1 MRLRLGLLGEDVA
14 DWFSISSS
22 LFSLMFKT
30 WINVLSFKLKEVF
43 PWPSRDMIIARAP
56 VQFRK
61 YPNTRVIID
70 CTELYIQ
77 RPTSLQSQAITF
89 SHYKHH
95 NTFKALVGISPGGVI
110 TYVLELWGGRV
121 SDEVITEKCGILDL
135 IEKGDNIM
143 ADRGFEIKELLSRK
157 GATPLTFLHF

>member
-1 MRLRLGLLGEDVA
+1 M
-14 DWFSISSS
+14 
-22 LFSLMFKT
+22 
-30 WINVLSFKLKEVF
+30 
-43 PWPSRDMIIARAP
+43 ARTP

-77 RPTSLQSQAITF
+77 RPTSLQSQAVTF

-110 TYVLELWGGRV
+110 TFVSELWGGRV
-121 SDEVITEKCGILDL
+121 SDEVITEKCGILAL
-135 IEKGDNIM
+135 NEKGDNTM
-143 ADRGFEIKELLSRK
+143 ADRGFEIIDLLPRK
-157 GATPLTFLHF
+157 AATLDIPPFLGQHKPLTATEVEETRRIAELRIHVERVIRRAKNYGILSNLFQFL